1 MMTISGQC
9 QNGSTVHSNN
19 TEIPHSP
26 TKACSLEP
34 ISGVTKKLLP
44 LAAFFMAFTT
54 VMTVL
59 IIYMENTGMLLINCY
74 RWKFFCLFEIISK

>member
-9 QNGSTVHSNN
+9 QNGSIVHSNN
-19 TEIPHSP
+19 TEIPPSP
-26 TKACSLEP
+26 TKASTLEP

-59 IIYMENTGMLLINCY
+59 IIYMENTGTWVN
-74 RWKFFCLFEIISK
+74 